1 MPNRYFHIIDGQR
14 EGPFTAT
21 QIRARVA
28 AGLLKPHHRLE
39 VEGTAKVYEA
49 HRVRGLFPGNPT
61 QPTAATSS
69 ATQSQGDQTNA
80 PIEVVAADAV
90 ATTLRTSVPPSPSRE
105 RRKGDPTWWED
116 LVVTGFGFASSTAVA
131 WLSWLL
137 AAKLNFAVYTWMF
150 WFVVPA
156 GAIICGMA
164 AASGYWIGAR
174 LFNHRPSRLLLLNIV
189 LVSLSTY
196 FAIHHLHYSNDVVS
210 GTPVS
215 SVMSFSEYLVAVT
228 ESMTYSR
235 AGRDTPGIELG
246 KLGWGVALLQVIGF
260 SLGGFAVYAYL
271 LAVPYCDRCAKY
283 FGGKQQRSVHWGD
296 TSSLAAA
303 HEDIANLMEVG
314 KLQEA
319 IDTLAAL
326 GEQSK
331 KAAAMLSL
339 ELQKCPSCEN
349 RRLLLTAQELKGKEW
364 STVATKSVYTEQSL
378 EIA

>member
-156 GAIICGMA
+156 GVIICGMA

-228 ESMTYSR
+228 VSR
-235 AGRDTPGIELG
+235 RA
-246 KLGWGVALLQVIGF
+246 
-260 SLGGFAVYAYL
+260 
-271 LAVPYCDRCAKY
+271 
-283 FGGKQQRSVHWGD
+283 
-296 TSSLAAA
+296 
-303 HEDIANLMEVG
+303 
-314 KLQEA
+314 
-319 IDTLAAL
+319 
-326 GEQSK
+326 
-331 KAAAMLSL
+331 
-339 ELQKCPSCEN
+339 
-349 RRLLLTAQELKGKEW
+349 
-364 STVATKSVYTEQSL
+364 
-378 EIA
+378 